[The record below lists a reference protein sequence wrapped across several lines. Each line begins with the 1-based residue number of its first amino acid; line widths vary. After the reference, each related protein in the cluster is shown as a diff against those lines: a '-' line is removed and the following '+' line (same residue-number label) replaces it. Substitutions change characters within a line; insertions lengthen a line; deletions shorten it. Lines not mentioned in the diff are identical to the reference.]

1 MGTVDSLMAEAKVQD
16 TPYAPPRG
24 LRPLARALARL
35 RTLTLI
41 ERVAY
46 GSICLY
52 AGLFTF
58 FAISRHLAFQS
69 QQLDLGDMTQAIW
82 NTSHGHFLE
91 TTMQDGGQIVR
102 LGVHVDP
109 FLVLL
114 VPLWWVWSS
123 PLMLVTL
130 QALAV
135 SAGAL
140 PVFWL
145 ARKHLENERAS
156 LFFVLAYLLYPSTQ
170 FNVFAPSTG
179 FHPVSLAIP
188 LLLFAIWFLDQ
199 DRLVAFAVVAL
210 LAATTKEEI
219 PLVVGILGLWY
230 AKRSGRWRF
239 GIPVFALG
247 LGLTILDFFVVI
259 PHYLGDTTFFGDR
272 YTAVGGSPSGVLRT
286 AVTDPL
292 AIVRDV
298 ATLHKLVYV
307 LLLLL
312 PFFGLWLLEPL
323 LLLGA
328 VPDLALNLL
337 SSEPNQSS
345 VAFQYTAA
353 IVPIIVAGSIFG
365 LARLRRS
372 RRRIQRNL
380 PRVSL
385 YVLAAVTATAV
396 YTPFLAGVGWVAQ
409 AWPSNPVHRAK
420 AEALSFIPAGVP
432 VSASN
437 QLGAQLS
444 ERRRMLIFPAI
455 REARWVIVDAHDS
468 TYGDEVWY
476 GHQVDGMRH
485 RVGWRL
491 IYSSRGVLVF
501 TKPAAG
507 LAERTARASRRLAD
521 RAQGAH

>member
-1 MGTVDSLMAEAKVQD
+1 MGSLDRVMAEGKRHQAAYVGS
-16 TPYAPPRG
+16 RW
-24 LRPLARALARL
+24 LRPIHVGQALARL
-35 RTLTLI
+35 RTLTLA

-46 GSICLY
+46 GSTCLY
-52 AGLFTF
+52 AAVFTF
-58 FAISRHLAFQS
+58 FAVARHLAYQS

-82 NTSHGHFLE
+82 NTVHGHVLE
-91 TTMQDGGQIVR
+91 VTTQDGGQMVR

-114 VPLWWVWSS
+114 APIWWVWSS

-130 QALAV
+130 QAVAV

-145 ARKHLENERAS
+145 ARKHLQNERAA

-179 FHPVSLAIP
+179 FHPVSIAIP
-188 LLLFAIWFLDQ
+188 LLLFAVWFLDE
-199 DRLVAFAVVAL
+199 DRLVAFAIVGLV
-210 LAATTKEEI
+210 AATTKEEI

-230 AKRSGRWRF
+230 ARRSGRWRF

-247 LGLTILDFFVVI
+247 LGLTVLDFLVVI
-259 PHYLGDTTFFGDR
+259 PHFLGNSTFFGDR
-272 YTAVGGSPSGVLRT
+272 YTAVGGSPGGVLRT
-286 AVTDPL
+286 AATDPL

-298 ATLHKLVYV
+298 ATVHKLVYV

-323 LLLGA
+323 LLLGV

-337 SSEPNQSS
+337 SSEPNQTS
-345 VAFQYTAA
+345 VAFHYTAA
-353 IVPIIVAGSIFG
+353 IVPCIVAGSILG
-365 LARLRRS
+365 LARLRR
-372 RRRIQRNL
+372 QWPKVNRNL

-385 YVLAAVTATAV
+385 YMLAAVTATAV

-409 AWPSNPVHRAK
+409 ASPSNPIHRAK
-420 AEALSFIPAGVP
+420 ADALSLIPVGVP

-437 QLGAQLS
+437 QLGAHLS
-444 ERRRMLIFPAI
+444 ERRRILIFPAI
-455 REARWVIVDAHDS
+455 REARWAVVDEHDPS
-468 TYGDEVWY
+468 YGDEAWY
-476 GHQVDGMRH
+476 VRQVDRMRH
-485 RVGWRL
+485 RAGWRL
-491 IYSSRGVLVF
+491 IYSSHGVLVF
-501 TKPAAG
+501 NEPDEAG
-507 LAERTARASRRLAD
+507 
-521 RAQGAH
+521 